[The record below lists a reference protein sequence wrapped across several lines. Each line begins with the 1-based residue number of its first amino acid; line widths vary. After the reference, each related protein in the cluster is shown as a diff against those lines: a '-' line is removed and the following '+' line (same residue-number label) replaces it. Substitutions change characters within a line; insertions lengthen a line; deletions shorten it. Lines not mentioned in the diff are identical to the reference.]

1 MEQSSISE
9 EITRKS
15 ASNLALAFVMLPADK
30 RAAMSALYAYCR
42 EVDDVADEDE
52 IPVEDRREQLAD
64 WRAQTLSACNG
75 GDVTLPVVRELV
87 PAIRDYQLPWQLF
100 DDLLKGVEADL
111 DQTRYD
117 TYADLE
123 QYCYRVASAVGLLSI
138 RIFGHRNDQCR
149 EYALAL
155 GKALQF
161 TNILRDVG
169 NDATR
174 DRIYL
179 PGEALREFEVT
190 EDQILNGDYTPGF
203 FRLAESFA
211 ARAKEHFRSARKLLP
226 PEDRRSM
233 IAAEL
238 MGVVYWRLLQRLEAD
253 GYHVLASTPT
263 KLSKPHKLSIILGIW
278 LRHLLGLNTSRY
290 GD

>member
-1 MEQSSISE
+1 MEQTVSE
-9 EITRKS
+9 QITRKS
-15 ASNLALAFVMLPADK
+15 ASNLALAFVMLPAEK

-42 EVDDVADEDE
+42 EVDDVADEDDV
-52 IPVEDRREQLAD
+52 PLARRREQLAD
-64 WRAQTLSACNG
+64 WRAQTRAACDG
-75 GDVTLPVVRELV
+75 GEVTLPVIRELRA
-87 PAIRDYQLPWQLF
+87 AIRDYQLPWELF
-100 DDLLKGVEADL
+100 DDLLQGVEADL

-117 TYADLE
+117 TYEDLE

-138 RIFGHRNDQCR
+138 RIFGHRNAACAD
-149 EYALAL
+149 YALAL

-169 NDATR
+169 NDAQR

-179 PGEALREFEVT
+179 PGEALREFGVT
-190 EDQILNGDYTPGF
+190 EQQILKGEYTPEF

-211 ARAKEHFRSARKLLP
+211 ARAKAFYRSARELLP

-238 MGVVYWRLLQRLEAD
+238 MGIVYWRLLEKLEAD
-253 GYHVLASTPT
+253 RYHVLAPTAT
-263 KLSKPHKLSIILGIW
+263 KLSKPHKLGLILSAW
-278 LRHLLGLNTSRY
+278 LRHLLGLSTSTY